1 LASNKQKS
9 SDKIPWEEKM
19 AWNYGDI
26 LDTIAPA
33 LPQDAP
39 ALVHGDRVITWGE
52 TTRRT
57 NNLAKALIERG
68 AVPGDKL
75 AFYMRNR
82 PEYMETLAAGFK
94 SRMTHVNVN
103 YRYKADE
110 VFYIFDNS
118 DAQAIVYGSE
128 FRDIIIELKDRL
140 TKVKTFIEVSED
152 GSVADFAE
160 NYDDVVAKGDGAPL
174 DIQRSP
180 DDQLFIYTGGTTGM
194 PKGVMWSHDALR
206 EAQLSALRRLGPVP
220 ETLDELMAAIREQG
234 PGGKI
239 IPACPLM
246 HGTGLLTALGNQMS
260 GGCVVTLSHH
270 SFSPEE
276 MVIAIEKNKVDSA
289 AIVGD
294 AFAKPLLK
302 LLDENPGK
310 YDLSSMVTLISSGV
324 MWSTES
330 KQGLLKH
337 MPEAIM
343 TDSFGSS
350 EGLGFGSSLMTAD
363 GAIQTAKFQ
372 IGERCKVFDE
382 QDVEV
387 KPGSTTPGFIALTG
401 PIPVGYYKDE
411 KKSAETFKTIDGVR
425 YSIPGDWCTV
435 AEDGTLTLLGRGS
448 VCINTAGEKV
458 YPEEI
463 EEVLKTHPSVDDAL
477 VLGVP
482 DEKWGQAVTG
492 VVHVAVGADFDEE
505 ELRQHVRAALAG
517 YKTPKRV
524 LVGNEVAF
532 RASNGKADYKTVT
545 NFAKSKLGIA

>member
-1 LASNKQKS
+1 
-9 SDKIPWEEKM
+9 M

-39 ALVHGDRVITWGE
+39 ALIHGDRVITWGE
-52 TTRRT
+52 TTKRT

-68 AVPGDKL
+68 AKPGDKL

-82 PEYMETLAAGFK
+82 PEYMETLSASFK

-128 FRDIIIELKDRL
+128 FRDIIEELKSRL
-140 TKVKTFIEVSED
+140 TKVQTFIEVSED
-152 GSVADFAE
+152 GTVASFAE
-160 NYDDVVAKGDGAPL
+160 NYDDVVAKGDGKPL
-174 DIQRSP
+174 GIERSP

-194 PKGVMWSHDALR
+194 PKGVMWSHDAMR
-206 EAQLSALRRLGPVP
+206 EAQLAALRRLGPVP
-220 ETLDELMAAIREQG
+220 ETLDELMTAIKEQG
-234 PGGKI
+234 PGTKI

-270 SFSPEE
+270 SFSPDE
-276 MVIAIEKNKVDSA
+276 MLVAIDKNKVESA

-302 LLDENPGK
+302 VLDENPGK

-324 MWSTES
+324 MWSVES

-337 MPEAIM
+337 MPGAIM

-411 KKSAETFKTIDGVR
+411 KKTAETFKTINGVR

-435 AEDGTLTLLGRGS
+435 EADGTLTLLGRGS

-463 EEVLKTHPSVDDAL
+463 EEVLKKHPSVDDAL
-477 VLGVP
+477 VVGVP

-492 VVHVAVGADFDEE
+492 IVHIAVGADFDEE
-505 ELRQHVRAALAG
+505 GLRQHVRAALAG

-524 LVGNEVAF
+524 LVGNDIAF

-545 NFAKSKLGIA
+545 AFAKTELGIPQ

>member
-1 LASNKQKS
+1 
-9 SDKIPWEEKM
+9 M

-26 LDTIAPA
+26 LDAIATV

-39 ALVHGDRVITWGE
+39 ALIHGDRVITWGE
-52 TTRRT
+52 TTKRS

-68 AVPGDKL
+68 GKPGDKL

-128 FRDIIIELKDRL
+128 FRDIIEELKDRL

-152 GSVADFAE
+152 GKVASFAE
-160 NYDDVVAKGDGAPL
+160 NYDDLVAKGDGATL
-174 DIQRSP
+174 DITRSP

-206 EAQLSALRRLGPVP
+206 EAQLAALRRLGEVP
-220 ETLDELMAAIREQG
+220 ETLPALIEAIKEQG
-234 PGGKI
+234 PGGCI

-246 HGTGLLTALGNQMS
+246 HGTGLITALGNQMS

-276 MVIAIEKNKVDSA
+276 MLIAIEKNKVNSA

-302 LLDENPGK
+302 VLDENPGK
-310 YDLSSMVTLISSGV
+310 YDLSSMITIISSGV
-324 MWSTES
+324 MWSTEV
-330 KQGLLKH
+330 KQALLKH
-337 MPEAIM
+337 LPHAIM
-343 TDSFGSS
+343 ADSFGSS
-350 EGLGFGSSLMTAD
+350 EGLGFGTSLTTAD
-363 GAIQTAKFQ
+363 GAVQTAKFT
-372 IGERCKVFDE
+372 IGDRCKVFDE
-382 QDVEV
+382 HDNEVE
-387 KPGSTTPGFIALTG
+387 PGSGTPGFIALTG

-411 KKSAETFKTIDGVR
+411 AKTAKTFKTVRGVR

-435 AEDGTLTLLGRGS
+435 EKDGTLTLLGRGS

-463 EEVLKTHPSVDDAL
+463 EEVLKKHPSIEDAL
-477 VLGVP
+477 VVGVP
-482 DEKWGQAVTG
+482 DEKWGQSVTG
-492 VVHVAVGADFDEE
+492 IVKLAIGADFDEE
-505 ELRQHVRAALAG
+505 GLREFVRTSLAG
-517 YKTPKRV
+517 YKTPKRI
-524 LVGNEVAF
+524 LVGDEIPF
-532 RASNGKADYKTVT
+532 RAPNGKADYKGVT
-545 NFAKSKLGIA
+545 NFALASLGIN

>member
-1 LASNKQKS
+1 
-9 SDKIPWEEKM
+9 M

-52 TTRRT
+52 TTKRT

-68 AVPGDKL
+68 AQPGDKL

-128 FRDIIIELKDRL
+128 FRDIIVELKDRL

-152 GSVADFAE
+152 GTVANFAE
-160 NYDDVVAKGDGAPL
+160 NYDDVIAKGDGAAL

-234 PGGKI
+234 AGGTI

-246 HGTGLLTALGNQMS
+246 HGTGLLTALGNQMN

-276 MVIAIEKNKVDSA
+276 MLVAIEKNKVDSA

-337 MPEAIM
+337 MPDAIM

-350 EGLGFGSSLMTAD
+350 EGLGFGSSLMTKD

-435 AEDGTLTLLGRGS
+435 SEDGTLTLLGRGS

-492 VVHVAVGADFDEE
+492 VVHVAVGAEFDEE
-505 ELRQHVRAALAG
+505 ALRQHVRAALAG

-524 LVGNEVAF
+524 LVGNEVPF

-545 NFAKSKLGIA
+545 NFAKEKLGIA